1 MKMRKGTYM
10 RATALIFLAIAVL
23 HGLRL
28 YFGWDAVVAGW
39 EVPRWLSWG
48 AVVIAAYLSWQGFS
62 HRR

>member
-1 MKMRKGTYM
+1 MT
-10 RATALIFLAIAVL
+10 TVALIFLVLGIL

-39 EVPRWLSWG
+39 EVPRELSWV
-48 AVVIAAYLSWQGFS
+48 AVVVAGYLSWQGFS